1 MKFQEGKFGLN
12 MHIVEQQCTPGP
24 VSQFLSTAGI
34 AETSTLSGVS
44 SMGNGVFAAMTQDL
58 KQTYGVVKF
67 YTVSV
72 EDYEAWRYGYLF
84 DALQNLRY
92 GQSFCNAFDITD
104 NVLFYEKDRDWADNY
119 IRKHYV
125 R

>member
-1 MKFQEGKFGLN
+1 
-12 MHIVEQQCTPGP
+12 
-24 VSQFLSTAGI
+24 
-34 AETSTLSGVS
+34 
-44 SMGNGVFAAMTQDL
+44 MGNSVFAAMTHSL
-58 KQTYGVVKF
+58 KQNNAVVKF

-92 GQSFCNAFDITD
+92 GQSFCNHFDITD
-104 NVLFYEKDRDWADNY
+104 NILFYARDHEDADDY